1 MRFRER
7 LGLLSFAGLG
17 SRFSRLLRSALQ
29 SIASLTKAGRLMVM
43 ARLIEALRVKRVMRL
58 VAARRMLR
66 LVRTMAAVNV
76 FSEMLRAEMVANCG
90 ADERRG

>member
-1 MRFRER
+1 
-7 LGLLSFAGLG
+7 
-17 SRFSRLLRSALQ
+17 
-29 SIASLTKAGRLMVM
+29 MVM

-76 FSEMLRAEMVANCG
+76 LIEMLRAEMVANCG
-90 ADERRG
+90 ADERHGWDRRHPAGSGTKWSTGTVAERQRCRRLRH